1 MVAEDKQKYY
11 DIAKWETEQLNTQTY
26 VSERKKIIGMAT
38 NARQGLLNSNPLLL
52 AAITG
57 GGNEI
62 ATEERMLQSLKQ
74 IVLDDTSPVNAGL
87 RVKMKTAIQ
96 AMEDFMSFSK
106 DEQVK
111 NLFNASDLK
120 RKYRDNVEKIVT
132 QLSTEDP
139 ALKEAARAIFNSI
152 LKYYSRDTYKAV
164 A

>member
-1 MVAEDKQKYY
+1 M
-11 DIAKWETEQLNTQTY
+11 
-26 VSERKKIIGMAT
+26 
-38 NARQGLLNSNPLLL
+38 L

-62 ATEERMLQSLKQ
+62 ATEEGMLRSLKQ
-74 IVLDDTSPVNAGL
+74 IVEDSDSPLAPGL
-87 RVKMKTAIQ
+87 RIKVKSAVQ

-106 DEQVK
+106 DESVK
-111 NLFNASDLK
+111 GLFNASSLK
-120 RKYRDNVEKIVT
+120 RQYRDRVENIINE
-132 QLSTEDP
+132 LSTQDP